1 MSSSKWNPFSAVA
14 PGGFMVNEVLKEK
27 NKIEMPVL
35 SDDQKMELQE
45 RILEAHNNQETIKIK
60 YFRGGRLYITEGKV
74 EKIDANSHKIVLNG
88 GFSVFFSQ
96 IIEIL

>member
-1 MSSSKWNPFSAVA
+1 MNSKWNPFNAVA

-27 NKIEMPVL
+27 NKIDMPIL

-45 RILEAHNNQETIKIK
+45 RIFEAYNNQDTIKIK

-74 EKIDANSHKIVLNG
+74 IKIDANAHKIVLNG

-96 IIEIL
+96 IVEIL

>member
-1 MSSSKWNPFSAVA
+1 MSSKWNPFNAVA

-27 NKIEMPVL
+27 NKIDMPIL

-45 RILEAHNNQETIKIK
+45 RIFEAYNNQDTIKIK

-74 EKIDANSHKIVLNG
+74 IKIDANAHKIVLNG

-96 IIEIL
+96 IVEIL

>member
-1 MSSSKWNPFSAVA
+1 MSSKWNPFNAVA
-14 PGGFMVNEVLKEK
+14 PGGFMINEVLKEK
-27 NKIEMPVL
+27 NKIDMPIL

-45 RILEAHNNQETIKIK
+45 RIFEAYNNQDTIKIK

-74 EKIDANSHKIVLNG
+74 IKIDANAHKIVLNG

-96 IIEIL
+96 IVEIL

>member
-1 MSSSKWNPFSAVA
+1 MSSKWNPFNAVA

-27 NKIEMPVL
+27 NKIDMPIL

-45 RILEAHNNQETIKIK
+45 RIFEAYNNQDTIKIK

-74 EKIDANSHKIVLNG
+74 IKIDANAHKIVLIG

-96 IIEIL
+96 IVEIL